1 MKRLLYIILAVLS
14 GVAFSGCVM
23 YSDKDEAENPQLDVN
38 DLIYLDCV
46 EPVFRVAEL
55 ADFFDRYQ
63 AVREDREASEALGLE
78 YFGDSFDPSE
88 LFYEEFTARPYWG
101 KVILSDNQ
109 GEYVVYP
116 AGNRWNDMYTD
127 YNVQVL
133 GSRRYRIV
141 CDSADDD
148 SRVYWKSVA
157 TDATVY
163 YDADDIMHVEILDIV
178 YTEDIEGESV
188 TVEVTSDDGS
198 LAIPLC
204 SRGEYNV
211 YPGSGIMQFSIS
223 GDVSDVFSVRYHD
236 DVFEII
242 SGSNSEILDK

>member
-1 MKRLLYIILAVLS
+1 
-14 GVAFSGCVM
+14 M

-55 ADFFDRYQ
+55 TDFFDRYQ
-63 AVREDREASEALGLE
+63 SVREDREASEALGLE

-116 AGNRWNDMYTD
+116 AGN
-127 YNVQVL
+127 
-133 GSRRYRIV
+133 
-141 CDSADDD
+141 ADDD

-204 SRGEYNV
+204 SRGEYSV

>member
-1 MKRLLYIILAVLS
+1 MNTLFDRIWDAHVVRQLGDGTVQLYIDRLYCHEVTS
-14 GVAFSGCVM
+14 PQAFDGLRARGIGCMRPGKVFCM
-23 YSDKDEAENPQLDVN
+23 PDHNIPTLGQERPVGDPVSRAQLDALERN
-38 DLIYLDCV
+38 
-46 EPVFRVAEL
+46 A
-55 ADFFDRYQ
+55 
-63 AVREDREASEALGLE
+63 REFGLE

-148 SRVYWKSVA
+148 SRVYWKSV
-157 TDATVY
+157 
-163 YDADDIMHVEILDIV
+163 IMMRTTSCMWKFSTL
-178 YTEDIEGESV
+178 YT
-188 TVEVTSDDGS
+188 
-198 LAIPLC
+198 
-204 SRGEYNV
+204 RK
-211 YPGSGIMQFSIS
+211 IS
-223 GDVSDVFSVRYHD
+223 KGKALLWR
-236 DVFEII
+236 
-242 SGSNSEILDK
+242 